1 MEQAVGMETV
11 LFGGPP
17 ELGNVLKLANSQIG
31 FMGIF
36 AHPLFQNVTDIIP
49 AMGFAG
55 AEILNNKGV
64 WFTKAEHEK
73 RKEQL
78 RRDSDLT
85 EGGAVSP
92 RSQSPTASNR
102 KRLHQHLGD
111 DKEASSYFP
120 ASPLRQNAEPSQR
133 GASHRSSRGN
143 VEHMQTGHEPQHDQ
157 SRRSSLGGQIAGS
170 PTASRRSSGALSPG
184 EKTNL
189 KPRTPRSKERQ
200 SSNSLSSGQ
209 HRLGNE
215 AAPPAD
221 SAKQGDSENEA
232 HTAMSGTG
240 ANVPQND
247 GAGDIGSKINASGT
261 SLESTAPPIEED
273 SQLHH
278 TVGNHFSP
286 TLQPFTFA
294 TSKPNEPIRIVN
306 PSSYSQVTTN
316 AHHASEPSIANANF
330 DGTSMATSG
339 GAASS
344 TTDVDR
350 RTTLAALSPSTEAT
364 SFLSRDS
371 EDQRQQEVDSDQEA
385 ARSEWEKRRART
397 ASAPAKASMSLTG
410 TRSRDR
416 AKQNIQTM
424 VLGQDNNVNGDVS
437 TRGGTMPRRRSRLR
451 LAFWRKRSDNE
462 DC

>member
-36 AHPLFQNVTDIIP
+36 AHPLFQNVADIIP

-73 RKEQL
+73 RKEQF
-78 RRDSDLT
+78 RRDTDLT
-85 EGGAVSP
+85 EGGAISP
-92 RSQSPTASNR
+92 RSQSPTAPSR

-120 ASPLRQNAEPSQR
+120 ASPLRHNAEPSSR
-133 GASHRSSRGN
+133 GGSRRSSRGN

-157 SRRSSLGGQIAGS
+157 SRRSSLGGQIAAS

-189 KPRTPRSKERQ
+189 KPRVPRSKERQ

-209 HRLGNE
+209 HRLGDD

-240 ANVPQND
+240 ANLPQND
-247 GAGDIGSKINASGT
+247 GAGDVGSNVNPSGT
-261 SLESTAPPIEED
+261 SVEGMAPPLEED
-273 SQLHH
+273 SRFHH
-278 TVGNHFSP
+278 KVNNRHFSP
-286 TLQPFTFA
+286 TLQTFTFA
-294 TSKPNEPIRIVN
+294 TSKPNEPIRTVH

-316 AHHASEPSIANANF
+316 AHHASEPSIANVNF
-330 DGTSMATSG
+330 DRTSMATSG

-350 RTTLAALSPSTEAT
+350 RTTMAALSPSTEAT

-371 EDQRQQEVDSDQEA
+371 EDQRPLEMDSDQEA
-385 ARSEWEKRRART
+385 ARSEFEARRART
-397 ASAPAKASMSLTG
+397 ASAPAKAPMSLTG
-410 TRSRDR
+410 SRNR
-416 AKQNIQTM
+416 EGAKQNIQTT
-424 VLGQDNNVNGDVS
+424 VLGQDTVNGDVS
-437 TRGGTMPRRRSRLR
+437 TRRGTMPRRRSRLR
-451 LAFWRKRSDNE
+451 LAFWRKRSDND